1 MTALPI
7 VDLTTQYET
16 LATEIDAAVKSV
28 FKSGHYIMG
37 PNVAAFEREIAE
49 YVGTPCAIAVN
60 SGTDALH
67 LALRSLGIGPGDE
80 VITTP
85 FTFAATSE
93 AIGIVGATP
102 VFVDIDPE
110 TYNLDPLKI
119 EAAITHR
126 TRAILP
132 VHLYGRPA
140 PMLPIMAIARAARLF
155 VVEDCAQAIG
165 ARIDGRQAGTFGDF
179 GCFSFFPSKNLGCY
193 GDGGLLTTASEE
205 LAERARMLRVHGSAI
220 KYTHT
225 TLGINSRLD
234 EVQAAIL
241 RVKLR
246 HLDGWTSARR
256 VAASRY
262 DGLLAGVPRIT
273 TPAADG
279 QNERSVF
286 HQYTVRVNDRAAV
299 QASLAKAQIQSMVYY
314 PIPLHLQHVHAEL
327 GYAQGSMPHSE
338 RAAQEVLSLP
348 IFPELSTADQVR
360 VAVALQDALAVL
372 EPA

>member
-1 MTALPI
+1 MTTLPI
-7 VDLTTQYET
+7 VDLTTQYEI
-16 LATEIDAAVKSV
+16 LAAEIDAAVKGV
-28 FKSGHYIMG
+28 FGSGHYIMG
-37 PNVAAFEREIAE
+37 PNVAAFEREIAQ
-49 YVGTPCAIAVN
+49 YIGTPFAIAVN

-110 TYNLDPLKI
+110 TYNLDPSKI
-119 EAAITHR
+119 EAAITR
-126 TRAILP
+126 KTRAILP

-140 PMLPIMAIARAARLF
+140 PMVPIMEIARKAQLF

-165 ARIDGRQAGTFGDF
+165 ARVGGRQVGTFGDF

-193 GDGGLLTTASEE
+193 GDGGLLTTASED
-205 LAERARMLRVHGSAI
+205 LAEQARMLRVHGSKI
-220 KYTHT
+220 KYSHSS
-225 TLGINSRLD
+225 LGINSRLD

-246 HLDGWTSARR
+246 HLDGWNLARR
-256 VAASRY
+256 AAASRY
-262 DGLLAGVPRIT
+262 DVLLAEVPGVKIP
-273 TPAADG
+273 TPDGDG
-279 QNERSVF
+279 QHSVF
-286 HQYTVRVNDRAAV
+286 HQYTVRVDDRATV
-299 QASLAKAQIQSMVYY
+299 QSSLAKAQIQSMVYY
-314 PIPLHLQHVHAEL
+314 PIPLHLQQVHADL
-327 GYAQGSMPHSE
+327 GYTLGSMPHSE

-348 IFPELSTADQVR
+348 IFPELSSADQVR
-360 VAVALQDALAVL
+360 VAIALQDALAIL
-372 EPA
+372 DPA

>member
-1 MTALPI
+1 MTTLPI
-7 VDLTTQYET
+7 VDLTTQYEI
-16 LATEIDAAVKSV
+16 LAAEIDAAVKGV
-28 FKSGHYIMG
+28 FGSGHYIMG
-37 PNVAAFEREIAE
+37 PNVAAFEREIAQ
-49 YVGTPCAIAVN
+49 YIGTPYAIAVN

-102 VFVDIDPE
+102 VFVDIDPQ
-110 TYNLDPLKI
+110 TYNLDPSKI
-119 EAAITHR
+119 EAAITR
-126 TRAILP
+126 KTRAILP

-140 PMLPIMAIARAARLF
+140 PMLPIMEIARQAQLF

-165 ARIDGRQAGTFGDF
+165 ARIGGRQVGTFGDF

-193 GDGGLLTTASEE
+193 GDGGLLTTASED
-205 LAERARMLRVHGSAI
+205 LAERARMLRVHGSKI
-220 KYTHT
+220 KYAHSS
-225 TLGINSRLD
+225 LGINSRLD

-246 HLDGWTSARR
+246 HLDGWNLARR
-256 VAASRY
+256 AAASRY
-262 DGLLAGVPRIT
+262 DVLLAEVPGVK

-279 QNERSVF
+279 DDERSVF
-286 HQYTVRVNDRAAV
+286 HQYTVRVDDRAAV
-299 QASLAKAQIQSMVYY
+299 QASLAKSQIQSMVYY
-314 PIPLHLQHVHAEL
+314 PIPLHLQQVHAEL
-327 GYAQGSMPHSE
+327 GYTLGSMPHSE
-338 RAAQEVLSLP
+338 TAAQEVLSLP
-348 IFPELSTADQVR
+348 IFPELSSADQVR
-360 VAVALQDALAVL
+360 VAIALQDALAVL

>member
-1 MTALPI
+1 MTMLPI
-7 VDLTTQYET
+7 VDLTTQYEI
-16 LATEIDAAVKSV
+16 LAAEIDAAVKGV
-28 FKSGHYIMG
+28 FGSGHYIMG
-37 PNVAAFEREIAE
+37 PNVAAFEREIAQ
-49 YVGTPCAIAVN
+49 YIGTPFAVAVN

-102 VFVDIDPE
+102 VFVDIDPD
-110 TYNLDPLKI
+110 TYNLDPSKI
-119 EAAITHR
+119 EAAMTRR

-140 PMLPIMAIARAARLF
+140 PMVPIMEIARRAQLF

-165 ARIDGRQAGTFGDF
+165 ARVGDRQVGTFGDF

-193 GDGGLLTTASEE
+193 GDGGLLTTASED
-205 LAERARMLRVHGSAI
+205 LAEQARMLRVHGSKI
-220 KYTHT
+220 KYSHSS
-225 TLGINSRLD
+225 LGINSRLD

-246 HLDGWTSARR
+246 HLDGWNLARR
-256 VAASRY
+256 AAASRY
-262 DGLLAGVPRIT
+262 DVLLAEVHGVK
-273 TPAADG
+273 TPTADG
-279 QNERSVF
+279 DGQHSVF
-286 HQYTVRVNDRAAV
+286 HQYTVRVDDRATV
-299 QASLAKAQIQSMVYY
+299 QSSLAKAQIQSMVYY
-314 PIPLHLQHVHAEL
+314 PIPLHLQQVHADL
-327 GYAQGSMPHSE
+327 GYTLGSMPHSE

-348 IFPELSTADQVR
+348 IFPELSSADQVR
-360 VAVALQDALAVL
+360 VAIALQDALAVL
-372 EPA
+372 DPA